1 MVRSLM
7 LLFRE
12 IGKRVGVGLGSFD
25 AKV

>member
-1 MVRSLM
+1 M